1 MRGGDSGW
9 REEMDSLPGGGNERA
24 ASGCY
29 QCFPVLLLAMPPPW
43 SSWAEGV
50 GIARTVDRRPEGLG
64 FLFFCKSWWRFRV
77 LEPSHMNG
85 GWEGRRRTETPWVEI
100 RGFRVL
106 CVFQKREGVS
116 AILPRRSGPE
126 EAGVGSAENPTS
138 PPPRKCSPCPWDT
151 HFQSEREQFQKD
163 RHRQQQESSERSHGM
178 IKGKWRIDL
187 GGKIKGA
194 KSVALGSAVTKR
206 GQDNS
211 FTNV

>member
-9 REEMDSLPGGGNERA
+9 REEMDSLPGGRNERA

-50 GIARTVDRRPEGLG
+50 GTARTVDRRPEGLG
-64 FLFFCKSWWRFRV
+64 VLFFCKSWWRLRV

-126 EAGVGSAENPTS
+126 EAGVGSAENPT
-138 PPPRKCSPCPWDT
+138 PPPPANV
-151 HFQSEREQFQKD
+151 H
-163 RHRQQQESSERSHGM
+163 H
-178 IKGKWRIDL
+178 
-187 GGKIKGA
+187 
-194 KSVALGSAVTKR
+194 ALGTPIFSQRGNSSRKTGTGSSKR
-206 GQDNS
+206 VQRGA
-211 FTNV
+211 TG